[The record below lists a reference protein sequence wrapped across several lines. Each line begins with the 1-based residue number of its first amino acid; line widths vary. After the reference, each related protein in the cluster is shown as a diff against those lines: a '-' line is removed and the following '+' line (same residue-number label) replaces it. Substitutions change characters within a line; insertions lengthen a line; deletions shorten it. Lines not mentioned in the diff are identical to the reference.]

1 MSSGITDLEFTDL
14 IPAVR
19 AAVREL
25 KPRVDLVVV
34 LAHQGKTGP
43 QQSRNR
49 AAHRGEPRRRLV
61 AVTVGGRPLDPAR
74 IYRVATSSFLTQ
86 GGDLYETFLRTKRT
100 DSGRPLSEVVIGYF
114 ERTGEV
120 PPSKMGRLLPASP

>member
-1 MSSGITDLEFTDL
+1 VASYDLGRPSG
-14 IPAVR
+14 
-19 AAVREL
+19 
-25 KPRVDLVVV
+25 
-34 LAHQGKTGP
+34 H
-43 QQSRNR
+43 
-49 AAHRGEPRRRLV
+49 RLV

-100 DSGRPLSEVVIGYF
+100 DSGRPMSEVVIGYF

-120 PPSKMGRLLPASP
+120 PPPKMGRLIPATP